1 MGFAF
6 AIGAVL
12 RLLHRGHDRLGRVMD
27 LVAIVTYIAI
37 PPAMGVFPKWD
48 GLLQRGMF
56 AIAYIWY
63 GFELSHNGNK

>member
-1 MGFAF
+1 
-6 AIGAVL
+6 
-12 RLLHRGHDRLGRVMD
+12 MD